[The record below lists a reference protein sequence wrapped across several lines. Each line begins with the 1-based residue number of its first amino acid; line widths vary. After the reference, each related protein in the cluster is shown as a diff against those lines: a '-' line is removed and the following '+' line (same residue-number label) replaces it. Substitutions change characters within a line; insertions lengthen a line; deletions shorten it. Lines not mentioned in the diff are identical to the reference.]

1 MAMTKIKNEF
11 PHQNFKY
18 QGGKTK
24 LAIFDID
31 GTIFRSSLMVEL
43 MKTLVYH
50 RIFPK
55 AAEKAVDREYFA
67 WANRRGPYQNY
78 IDKVVEVFTKMIA
91 GCKEKDIKKMSAR
104 VAQYFRDRKYVYT
117 RDLVEKVRQ
126 SHFLLSISGSIY
138 EVVSEYNKYLK
149 FDAVF
154 GTIYELDQKKKVY
167 KSKMLLD
174 GAHQKEKIFCDF
186 LKKNN
191 FDLEHSIGVGD
202 TEYDVAFLNRVGHPI
217 AFNPN
222 ANLERIARRKGWK
235 IVVERKD
242 VIYEINKK
250 VKIKYYYYAR

>member
-1 MAMTKIKNEF
+1 MAKPKCKF
-11 PHQNFKY
+11 PHQKFRY
-18 QGGKTK
+18 RGGKKK

-43 MKTLVYH
+43 MKTLVHYK
-50 RIFPK
+50 IFPK
-55 AAEKAVDREYFA
+55 EAEKAVDREYFA
-67 WANRRGPYQNY
+67 WANRKGPYQYY
-78 IDKVVEVFTKMIA
+78 IDKVVDVFTKMIG
-91 GCKEKDIKKMSAR
+91 GCKEDDIRKMSKR
-104 VAQYFRDRKYVYT
+104 VANYFRDRKYVYT
-117 RDLVEKVRQ
+117 RDLVEKVRR

-154 GTIYELDQKKKVY
+154 GTIYELDKKEKIY

-174 GAHQKEKIFCDF
+174 GAHQKEKIFNDF
-186 LKKNN
+186 LREND

-202 TEYDVAFLNRVGHPI
+202 TEYDTAFLTRVGNPI

-222 ANLERIARRKGWK
+222 AALEKIARRKGWK

-242 VIYEINKK
+242 VIYEINKAI
-250 VKIKYYYYAR
+250 KIKYYYAK